1 MQNGQQRA
9 NKQRRREAVGEA
21 SRGAGY
27 ERCTGT
33 TGFGISGPTG
43 DADGDKCLDDPG
55 KKPGDRRSLSGGDG
69 RGAQGSNAHG
79 HATPS
84 GNSGKRGGTLHGLA
98 DEAEI
103 VAGMIV
109 DGNGS
114 GRSTTN
120 GFGRSHGRRLESAPH
135 LSSTLF
141 HKVRYSTSV
150 PFPQEDSQRAGHR
163 ENSIPCPVQSAGLC
177 CFGLA

>member
-84 GNSGKRGGTLHGLA
+84 GNGGERCGTFHGFTN
-98 DEAEI
+98 ETQI
-103 VAGMIV
+103 VASMIV
-109 DGNGS
+109 DGN
-114 GRSTTN
+114 
-120 GFGRSHGRRLESAPH
+120 RRGGPTKRFRQGHDHSLAARCS
-135 LSSTLF
+135 LSSTL
-141 HKVRYSTSV
+141 YY
-150 PFPQEDSQRAGHR
+150 QA
-163 ENSIPCPVQSAGLC
+163 
-177 CFGLA
+177 